1 VSGAAN
7 GEQSTGA
14 FPARLEALAQ
24 RHYQHRHPFNALLH
38 AGRLGREELRLWF
51 ANRYHYLTRVPITD
65 ALIVAKADDPA
76 FRRLWV
82 QRLLDH
88 DGWCDPRRADA
99 VAAAPGEI
107 ERWRQ
112 LGKALGVTEVE
123 LATSARLLPEVRV
136 LCDEYVE
143 SVRDADLVTAVAG
156 TLTDYF
162 ASRSSPLPIEL
173 WLRRYP
179 FVEESALAR
188 FGRGLAQPAGDAE
201 FALGFVQRHAT
212 TAELERR
219 CLDAFVTQC
228 VIQWRLLDAV
238 YLACRRGQFPR
249 IESRAW
255 LMRLSALAEEDER
268 GRSSAPAVLM
278 LPERSLQLNRTAYD
292 LLERC
297 DGKHTLDC
305 IVQEL
310 GERHAAPPGLIERDI
325 ATFVAE
331 LERRSAVSFQ
341 GHPSSGAGEAR
352 AT

>member
-1 VSGAAN
+1 MSAAAN
-7 GEQSTGA
+7 GEPRASGT
-14 FPARLEALAQ
+14 FLTRLEALAQ
-24 RHYQHRHPFNALLH
+24 RHYQHRHPFNALLQ

-51 ANRYHYLTRVPITD
+51 AHRYHYLTRVPITD
-65 ALIVAKADDPA
+65 ALIIAKADDPS
-76 FRRLWV
+76 FRRHWV
-82 QRLLDH
+82 QRLRDH
-88 DGWCDPRRADA
+88 DGWCEPRGE
-99 VAAAPGEI
+99 VAAPGAI
-107 ERWRQ
+107 ELWRR
-112 LGKALGVTEVE
+112 LGGALGVTEDE
-123 LATSARLLPEVRV
+123 LASSAHVLPEVRV

-156 TLTDYF
+156 TLTEYW
-162 ASRSSPLPIEL
+162 APRLMPLTIDL

-179 FVEESALAR
+179 FVEEGALAR
-188 FGRGLAQPAGDAE
+188 FARGLPAGDAE
-201 FALGFVQRHAT
+201 FALGFVERRAT

-219 CLDAFVTQC
+219 CLDAFVAQC
-228 VIQWRLLDAV
+228 TIQWRLLDAV

-255 LMRLSALAEEDER
+255 LMRLSALAEEDQR
-268 GRSSAPAVLM
+268 GRSSAPGVLM

-292 LLERC
+292 LLECC
-297 DGKHTLDC
+297 DGKRTLDC
-305 IVQEL
+305 IVQAL

-341 GHPSSGAGEAR
+341 GRPVSGAGEAK